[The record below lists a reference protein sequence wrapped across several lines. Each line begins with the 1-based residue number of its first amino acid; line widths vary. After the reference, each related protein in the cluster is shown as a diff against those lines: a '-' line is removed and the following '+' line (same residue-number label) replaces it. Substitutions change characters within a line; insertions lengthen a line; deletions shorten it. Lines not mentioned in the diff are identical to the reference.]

1 MTRND
6 GPRHEITTEMQDL
19 KPELEQTK
27 ALTFDLFGTV
37 LDLGGS
43 LTPYIAD
50 FLREHGSDKN
60 PSEFWQQLRYRQRIE
75 QYQDALV
82 ELGHSGYLETVEK
95 AFSYVCRLNGLD
107 PERSAIKQWM
117 ESWKMLSP
125 FPEVVEGLDRLK
137 SRFKLVALSNG
148 NPWFLDHLVKNRI
161 KYDFDDVLSV
171 ELAGVFKPHPGV
183 YRRAARELDME
194 VGELIMVSANSFDVM
209 GARTCGLR
217 GAYVNRYSLPFE
229 DTNPRY
235 FPDVTVANF
244 TELADVL
251 LN

>member
-1 MTRND
+1 
-6 GPRHEITTEMQDL
+6 L
-19 KPELEQTK
+19 KPELATAK

-43 LTPYIAD
+43 LTPYIAK
-50 FLREHGSDKN
+50 FLEEQGSDADAGA
-60 PSEFWQQLRYRQRIE
+60 FWAQLRYRQRIE
-75 QYQDALV
+75 QYQDSLL

-107 PERSAIKQWM
+107 PSRAKIKQWM
-117 ESWKMLSP
+117 ESWQMLSP
-125 FPEVVEGLDRLK
+125 FPEVAAALPRLK

-161 KYDFDDVLSV
+161 KYEFDDVISV
-171 ELAGVFKPHPGV
+171 ELAGAFKPHPGV

-194 VGELIMVSANSFDVM
+194 PGDLVMVSANSFDVM
-209 GARTCGLR
+209 GARACGLR
-217 GAYVNRYSLPFE
+217 GAYVNRYRLPFE
-229 DTNPRY
+229 DTHPRY
-235 FPDVTVANF
+235 CPDLTVANF

-251 LN
+251 T